1 MWDAVFEEL
10 TGRGISVGE
19 PIPLAECHILRP
31 HKLTRL
37 GFTDWDKLTVIML
50 AVPYLTRCERGNL
63 SAYAVP
69 RDYHLYFRS
78 LFDELIPS
86 LKSRYPENRF
96 CGFADDSPIDE
107 RDAAAK
113 ARLGIIGKNGML
125 ITKKHSSF
133 VFLGEIITDLPFRGA
148 AAHPVEYCEGCGLC
162 TTACACLRSEGQCLS
177 SLTQKKGE
185 LSPAEEAEIR
195 DSGVIWGCDRCQEVC
210 PHTKRARLDGS
221 IYTTVDFFKE
231 ALIPNLTE
239 ADLQG
244 MSDGDF
250 ASRAYSWRGKAVIE
264 RNLRLLS
271 TPHHNKTKE

>member
-1 MWDAVFEEL
+1 MWDTVFEEL

-19 PIPLAECHILRP
+19 PIPLAECRILRP
-31 HKLTRL
+31 YKLTRL
-37 GFTDWDKLTVIML
+37 GFTDSDRLTVIML
-50 AVPYLTRCERGNL
+50 AVPYLAECERGNL

-69 RDYHLYFRS
+69 RDYHVYFRS

-125 ITKKHSSF
+125 ITQKHSSF
-133 VFLGEIITDLPFRGA
+133 VFLGEIITDLPFQGA
-148 AAHPVEYCEGCGLC
+148 AAHPIEYCEGCGLC
-162 TTACACLRSEGQCLS
+162 TDACASLLSEGQCLS

-185 LSPAEEAEIR
+185 LSPAEEEMIR

-239 ADLQG
+239 ADLQE
-244 MSDGDF
+244 MSDEDF
-250 ASRAYSWRGKAVIE
+250 ASRAYSWRGRAVIE

>member
-1 MWDAVFEEL
+1 MWDTVFEEL

-19 PIPLAECHILRP
+19 PIPLSECRMLRP
-31 HKLTRL
+31 YKLTRL
-37 GFTDWDKLTVIML
+37 GFTDSDRLTVIML
-50 AVPYLTRCERGNL
+50 AVPYLAECERGNL

-69 RDYHLYFRS
+69 RDYHVYFRS

-125 ITKKHSSF
+125 ITQKHSSF
-133 VFLGEIITDLPFRGA
+133 VFLGEIITDLPFQGA
-148 AAHPVEYCEGCGLC
+148 AANPIEHCEGCGLC
-162 TTACACLRSEGQCLS
+162 TDACASLLSKGQCLS

-185 LSPAEEAEIR
+185 LSPAEEEMIR

-244 MSDGDF
+244 MSDEDF
-250 ASRAYSWRGKAVIE
+250 ASRAYSWRGRAVIE

>member
-19 PIPLAECHILRP
+19 PIPLAECRILRP
-31 HKLTRL
+31 YKLTRL
-37 GFTDWDKLTVIML
+37 GFADSDRLTVIML
-50 AVPYLTRCERGNL
+50 AVPYLAECERGNL
-63 SAYAVP
+63 SSYAVP

-78 LFDELIPS
+78 LFDGLIPY
-86 LKSRYPENRF
+86 LKSQYPEYRF

-125 ITKKHSSF
+125 ITKKHSSY
-133 VFLGEIITDLPFRGA
+133 VFLCKIITDLPFQGA
-148 AAHPVEYCEGCGLC
+148 AAHPIEYCEDCGLC
-162 TTACACLRSEGQCLS
+162 TSACTALRAEGQCLS

-185 LSPAEEAEIR
+185 LSPAEEKMIG

-210 PHTKRARLDGS
+210 PHTKRARRDGT

-231 ALIPNLTE
+231 NLIPNLTE
-239 ADLQG
+239 SVLRE
-244 MSDGDF
+244 MSDEDF
-250 ASRAYSWRGKAVIE
+250 ASRAYSWRGKSVIE

-271 TPHHNKTKE
+271 TPHHNNAKE